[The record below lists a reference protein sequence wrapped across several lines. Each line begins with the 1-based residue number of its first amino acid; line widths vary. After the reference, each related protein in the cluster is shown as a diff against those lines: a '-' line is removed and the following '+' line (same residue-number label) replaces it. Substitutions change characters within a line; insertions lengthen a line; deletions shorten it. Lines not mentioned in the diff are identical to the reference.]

1 MTDAFSGAASAQ
13 RINQSMCGDPLLLHR
28 VDASKLESP
37 IHIQHGRIEEQE
49 DEEPMNRRD
58 LILLSLYWL
67 ASCVLVGLA
76 FYGAANLAKVM
87 Q

>member
-1 MTDAFSGAASAQ
+1 M
-13 RINQSMCGDPLLLHR
+13 N
-28 VDASKLESP
+28 
-37 IHIQHGRIEEQE
+37 IEESQRE
-49 DEEPMNRRD
+49 FMDSVSDEEPMNRRD

-87 Q
+87 L

>member
-1 MTDAFSGAASAQ
+1 MSDAFSGAASAQ
-13 RINQSMCGDPLLLHR
+13 RINEAFDIE
-28 VDASKLESP
+28 ASQRDFMDSVS
-37 IHIQHGRIEEQE
+37 

-58 LILLSLYWL
+58 LIVLSLYWL

-87 Q
+87 R

>member
-1 MTDAFSGAASAQ
+1 MSEGTASAQ
-13 RINQSMCGDPLLLHR
+13 RINEAFDIE
-28 VDASKLESP
+28 ASQRDFMDSFS
-37 IHIQHGRIEEQE
+37 

-67 ASCVLVGLA
+67 ASCALVGLA

-87 Q
+87 L

>member
-1 MTDAFSGAASAQ
+1 MSEGTASAQ

-37 IHIQHGRIEEQE
+37 IHIQHGRIEEHE

-58 LILLSLYWL
+58 LILLSIYWL

-76 FYGAANLAKVM
+76 FYGAANLAEVM

>member
-1 MTDAFSGAASAQ
+1 MNNVFSGAASAQ
-13 RINQSMCGDPLLLHR
+13 RINEAFDIE
-28 VDASKLESP
+28 ASQRDFMDSV
-37 IHIQHGRIEEQE
+37 G

-67 ASCVLVGLA
+67 VSCALVGLA

-87 Q
+87 L

>member
-1 MTDAFSGAASAQ
+1 MSEGTASAQ
-13 RINQSMCGDPLLLHR
+13 RINEALDIEASQREFMDSMKP
-28 VDASKLESP
+28 
-37 IHIQHGRIEEQE
+37 GRIVVYH

-58 LILLSLYWL
+58 LIALSLYWL

-87 Q
+87 L